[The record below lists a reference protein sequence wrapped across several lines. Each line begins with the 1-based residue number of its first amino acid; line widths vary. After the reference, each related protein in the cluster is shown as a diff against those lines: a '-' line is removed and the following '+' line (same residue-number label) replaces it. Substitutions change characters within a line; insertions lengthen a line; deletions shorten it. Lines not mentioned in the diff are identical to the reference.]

1 MSKYKI
7 GVLGLRMGHAWAKA
21 AHSLPDTGLS
31 IVYDKYFNENE
42 LINHDFYLNN
52 GCVIATTEEEVYD
65 AGLDV
70 IIVATPDHIHREQCI
85 RALKAGK
92 HVICEKPLA
101 PTVAE
106 CKSIIAAVRESGKFF
121 MTGQVCRYAPGF
133 KLARH
138 LIDQGRI
145 GDIVCI
151 ESEYAHDYSKGA
163 AGYMGWR
170 RDPAIKRDGFI
181 GGGCHTLD
189 LIRWLAGDPTEVFCY
204 MNHKFLPDWPT
215 ADTGMAVAK
224 FPNDVIGRV
233 FVSIGV
239 KRPYTMRTVI
249 NGTRGTIICDNT
261 SEFIQIYEESV
272 YDAAKITKFAQI
284 PVLVSSHNVDAELQD
299 FIGCLNRN
307 EQCLTD
313 VIEGSKT
320 IAFGEA
326 AIKSART
333 GVPEKIDYNF

>member
-1 MSKYKI
+1 
-7 GVLGLRMGHAWAKA
+7 
-21 AHSLPDTGLS
+21 
-31 IVYDKYFNENE
+31 
-42 LINHDFYLNN
+42 
-52 GCVIATTEEEVYD
+52 
-65 AGLDV
+65 
-70 IIVATPDHIHREQCI
+70 
-85 RALKAGK
+85 
-92 HVICEKPLA
+92 
-101 PTVAE
+101 
-106 CKSIIAAVRESGKFF
+106 
-121 MTGQVCRYAPGF
+121 
-133 KLARH
+133 
-138 LIDQGRI
+138 
-145 GDIVCI
+145 
-151 ESEYAHDYSKGA
+151 
-163 AGYMGWR
+163 
-170 RDPAIKRDGFI
+170 
-181 GGGCHTLD
+181 
-189 LIRWLAGDPTEVFCY
+189 

-326 AIKSART
+326 AIKFART
-333 GVPEKIDYNF
+333 GIPEKIDYNF